1 MGIIGEIVSD
11 RSDPLAPSAAMS
23 GNLKD
28 GHMHLAWP
36 RDATECRRWTR
47 WHGTPN
53 LGAGPAAFLL
63 NGDERLPHRWNIH
76 GRTRPF
82 PRVPR
87 TLWIRAQRR
96 SGEALRRCQCS
107 TSTSTVLY
115 CGRKHVLR
123 AHVCC
128 YREERMT
135 NWEEGA
141 VAQARLQYMK
151 FRNGKSSSTGAIQY
165 SSSSTAVWHGHI
177 TCMALPRIATSD
189 SVTG

>member
-87 TLWIRAQRR
+87 TLLIRAQRR
-96 SGEALRRCQCS
+96 SGEALRRCQCRYQCQ
-107 TSTSTVLY
+107 Y
-115 CGRKHVLR
+115 CTVLR
-123 AHVCC
+123 AEA
-128 YREERMT
+128 RFT
-135 NWEEGA
+135 G
-141 VAQARLQYMK
+141 ARLLLQ
-151 FRNGKSSSTGAIQY
+151 RGEDDELGRGRCGTG
-165 SSSSTAVWHGHI
+165 
-177 TCMALPRIATSD
+177 
-189 SVTG
+189 

>member
-76 GRTRPF
+76 GRTRLF
-82 PRVPR
+82 PVCH
-87 TLWIRAQRR
+87 A
-96 SGEALRRCQCS
+96 RCGFARNGAAEKRFGGVNAG

-135 NWEEGA
+135 DWEEGA

-165 SSSSTAVWHGHI
+165 SSSSTAVWAWAHH
-177 TCMALPRIATSD
+177 MALPRIATSD